1 MDEWSRTKRSRIIYH
16 FVAIL
21 NVAVY
26 IFTSYNDNIWFNCMF
41 FSCFVFYTV
50 VWFFFFFFYHRCAVC
65 VIWKHWL
72 WALIKLFWCLVL
84 SRVGDFVNVFLTTGF
99 CTFEIKRWKVSR
111 NVASQMWKIIT
122 CNSLSEN
129 AKSFSSCFFFF
140 FLFLM
145 ETSYGFRIKMV
156 GGMDQFT
163 CCGIFLHAALARDK
177 IVSDNLE
184 NLWPDP
190 KKDTKCCCGKL
201 IMEILL
207 FCIDLFPSVSIYF
220 CATISENSNLFEN
233 ACIFVFV
240 FFYVM

>member
-41 FSCFVFYTV
+41 FSCS
-50 VWFFFFFFYHRCAVC
+50 FFFFFYHRCAVC

-140 FLFLM
+140 FFVSHGNQLWLQD
-145 ETSYGFRIKMV
+145 KN
-156 GGMDQFT
+156 GGWH
-163 CCGIFLHAALARDK
+163 GSVYL
-177 IVSDNLE
+177 
-184 NLWPDP
+184 LWN
-190 KKDTKCCCGKL
+190 
-201 IMEILL
+201 
-207 FCIDLFPSVSIYF
+207 
-220 CATISENSNLFEN
+220 ISSRCFSSG
-233 ACIFVFV
+233 
-240 FFYVM
+240 